1 MLNVLCTLDE
11 EVNGFFEQI
20 DGAQSMVEV
29 IRYTNI

>member
-20 DGAQSMVEV
+20 DGAQSMAE
-29 IRYTNI
+29 II